1 MKTQESPEDYL
12 EAIYLIIK
20 TTGDV
25 RSIDIAN
32 HFGYSKASVS
42 VAMKKL
48 RERGYI
54 TMDHSGRIT
63 LTNSGLETAAKVYER
78 HEVLTRF
85 LVALHVD
92 EKSPGELK
100 KNGCRSYFH
109 LQPFFIFKLAY
120 TNSSVIFA
128 DKRCAPR

>member
-54 TMDHSGRIT
+54 TMDHSGRK
-63 LTNSGLETAAKVYER
+63 LPLKFMSGM
-78 HEVLTRF
+78 RF
-85 LVALHVD
+85 
-92 EKSPGELK
+92 
-100 KNGCRSYFH
+100 
-109 LQPFFIFKLAY
+109 
-120 TNSSVIFA
+120 
-128 DKRCAPR
+128 

>member
-63 LTNSGLETAAKVYER
+63 LTNSGLETAAKVHER

-92 EKSPGELK
+92 EKTAAADA
-100 KNGCRSYFH
+100 CRMEHILSEESF
-109 LQPFFIFKLAY
+109 QAIRKW
-120 TNSSVIFA
+120 TN
-128 DKRCAPR
+128 RLEN